1 VPQYTKQQVIQ
12 ALQQSK
18 GMVYVAAR
26 QLGCTPQTIYNH
38 MKRSPDVQS
47 AIEDARGEAVDV
59 AELKLMQAINKG
71 EAWAIALMLKT
82 QGKDRGY
89 TERLE
94 LEHQYVVI
102 VKQIQEAA
110 RNAGLDPAEALNDY
124 YAELSAIGSAAGNRA
139 DTSESP

>member
-1 VPQYTKQQVIQ
+1 MPQYTKQQVIQ

-139 DTSESP
+139 DSSESP

>member
-1 VPQYTKQQVIQ
+1 MPQYTKQQVIQ